1 MKNFFLGK
9 MKSRIINFFKKKLF
23 NNFRHKLLRFIK
35 IKFFLIFINY
45 ILNYNW
51 GGNSII
57 GILLSSQEVLV
68 NGNVVGNTVLQI
80 CCGISAAALLLW
92 SGYLYIMGRNAPP
105 PPQVPGPDHIMDQ
118 LDDMVVNFSTQN
130 FVDDTV
136 GFWSVV
142 ISQGAQW
149 MNVISTTIGI
159 LIGTTCGFILSYV
172 IGDIMGQT
180 IGDIIGVVIADTTF
194 KLLVF
199 FISYQLKFWPIVLNI
214 VGIILKKIGNET
226 YLDYYH
232 QFMELE

>member
-1 MKNFFLGK
+1 
-9 MKSRIINFFKKKLF
+9 
-23 NNFRHKLLRFIK
+23 
-35 IKFFLIFINY
+35 
-45 ILNYNW
+45 
-51 GGNSII
+51 
-57 GILLSSQEVLV
+57 
-68 NGNVVGNTVLQI
+68 
-80 CCGISAAALLLW
+80 
-92 SGYLYIMGRNAPP
+92 
-105 PPQVPGPDHIMDQ
+105 MDQ